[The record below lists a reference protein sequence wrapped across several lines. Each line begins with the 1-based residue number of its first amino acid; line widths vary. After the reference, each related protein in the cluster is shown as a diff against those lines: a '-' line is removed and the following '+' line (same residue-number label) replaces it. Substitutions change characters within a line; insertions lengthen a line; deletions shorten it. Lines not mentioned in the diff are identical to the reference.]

1 MMVGFVLHPPQPS
14 GRLSSTFT
22 GSDSCS
28 KFKNSS
34 ASKLGGLCGARLLE
48 LLNDP
53 NTVNDCR
60 CSRRNSVPAPP
71 VTHLSS
77 PEENDDER
85 PANGSSHRGRHSIP
99 REYTGCKVS
108 ATNRL
113 QGRIPAVVL
122 AQDNGGHT
130 TTITRSAFRKYLVTT
145 ERKQIQA
152 IFNTVQLPFFY
163 STSFPLQIRI
173 SSGCS
178 TVLESGTILPIKIHR
193 DEESGKILNLVFVW
207 VDEGLELNVE
217 VSVVFKEEDVCPG
230 LKKGEKFSGLNWG
243 NFLVLTEFSLVLS
256 KSQSLKMLHERHL
269 YRVFSAD
276 EDPEFDSTY
285 SEEQRVIEAKIRMR
299 QQELQDEELKMLTRQ
314 EISSSSRSMLPG
326 EVGYSTGEVD
336 EEIVSSQEPL
346 RQSLRPRQN
355 RDDEFDLDLEDVMI
369 MEAIWL
375 SIQESGRHRN
385 STYGDSIP
393 SEQHMTEDQCETA
406 MPQLA
411 ESSSSPSGGLACAIA
426 ALAERQQTSGESS
439 GNYDANMS
447 TFNALP
453 SYSQFSNR
461 GEQET
466 ECYHP
471 DSQPAITRYEG
482 EWGVDHGSEVAEVG
496 TSSGRSDTA
505 EDGGRIAAFPP
516 QHEIEGGFQTVGGPP
531 IIPESFEEQMMLAMA
546 VSLAEA
552 RARTSAPG
560 LAWQ

>member
-1 MMVGFVLHPPQPS
+1 MGNKLGRRRQVVDEKYTRPQ
-14 GRLSSTFT
+14 GLYQHRDVDHKKLRKLIL
-22 GSDSCS
+22 D
-28 KFKNSS
+28 
-34 ASKLGGLCGARLLE
+34 SKL
-48 LLNDP
+48 
-53 NTVNDCR
+53 
-60 CSRRNSVPAPP
+60 APCYP
-71 VTHLSS
+71 
-77 PEENDDER
+77 
-85 PANGSSHRGRHSIP
+85 G
-99 REYTGCKVS
+99 
-108 ATNRL
+108 
-113 QGRIPAVVL
+113 
-122 AQDNGGHT
+122 
-130 TTITRSAFRKYLVTT
+130 
-145 ERKQIQA
+145 
-152 IFNTVQLPFFY
+152 
-163 STSFPLQIRI
+163 
-173 SSGCS
+173 
-178 TVLESGTILPIKIHR
+178 
-193 DEESGKILNLVFVW
+193 DEECGFDLEECPICFLYYPSLNRSRCCTKGICTECFLQMKTPNSTRPTQCPFCKT
-207 VDEGLELNVE
+207 LNYAVE
-217 VSVVFKEEDVCPG
+217 YRGVKTKEE
-230 LKKGEKFSGLNWG
+230 KGIE
-243 NFLVLTEFSLVLS
+243 
-256 KSQSLKMLHERHL
+256 QI
-269 YRVFSAD
+269 
-276 EDPEFDSTY
+276 
-285 SEEQRVIEAKIRMR
+285 EEQRVIEAKIRMR
-299 QQELQDEELKMLTRQ
+299 QQELQDEELRMLTRQ

-453 SYSQFSNR
+453 SYNQFSNR

>member
-1 MMVGFVLHPPQPS
+1 MGNKLGRRRQVVDEKYTRPQ
-14 GRLSSTFT
+14 GLYQHRDVDHKKLRKLIL
-22 GSDSCS
+22 D
-28 KFKNSS
+28 
-34 ASKLGGLCGARLLE
+34 SKL
-48 LLNDP
+48 
-53 NTVNDCR
+53 
-60 CSRRNSVPAPP
+60 APCYP
-71 VTHLSS
+71 
-77 PEENDDER
+77 
-85 PANGSSHRGRHSIP
+85 G
-99 REYTGCKVS
+99 
-108 ATNRL
+108 
-113 QGRIPAVVL
+113 
-122 AQDNGGHT
+122 
-130 TTITRSAFRKYLVTT
+130 
-145 ERKQIQA
+145 
-152 IFNTVQLPFFY
+152 
-163 STSFPLQIRI
+163 
-173 SSGCS
+173 
-178 TVLESGTILPIKIHR
+178 
-193 DEESGKILNLVFVW
+193 DEECGFDLEECPICFLYYPSLNRSRCCTKGICTECFLQMKTPNSTRPTQCPFCKT
-207 VDEGLELNVE
+207 LNYAVE
-217 VSVVFKEEDVCPG
+217 YRGVKTKEE
-230 LKKGEKFSGLNWG
+230 KGIE
-243 NFLVLTEFSLVLS
+243 
-256 KSQSLKMLHERHL
+256 QI
-269 YRVFSAD
+269 
-276 EDPEFDSTY
+276 
-285 SEEQRVIEAKIRMR
+285 EEQRVIEAKIRMR
-299 QQELQDEELKMLTRQ
+299 QQELQDEELRMLTRQ